1 MKRTFNQFTVPLINF
16 AVPLI
21 KLIDNNWSEAEF
33 KELSCGLNLS
43 RSSNMVSST

>member
-21 KLIDNNWSEAEF
+21 NFAVPLIKLIDNN
-33 KELSCGLNLS
+33 
-43 RSSNMVSST
+43 